1 MSSQNIA
8 IIGAGLAGLTA
19 AYELHKLTAASGTE
33 AAISVF
39 EADGRIGG
47 KLHTVGFS
55 DGPVDMGAEAFLA
68 RRKDMID
75 FVTELGLAEQLVHPS
90 NLRPRVY
97 TQGELH
103 FLPAGGVMGIPGT
116 PQDFFSAETNAR
128 IENEQPFAWAI
139 GGDVSV
145 GQLVRQQFGDEVAD
159 RVVSALLGGVYS
171 CLADDLG
178 LRATI
183 PYLAAAL
190 DALAEEAAD
199 GQVTLGAA
207 VRRIAD
213 GRTPAEGPIFAS
225 FAGGYT
231 QLYDALAEASGADI
245 YLDTFVS
252 GITRGPEGFTVVG
265 APADAPQVFDAVL
278 LATPAPT
285 TARLLPKVAPEV
297 AAELKKIKLASS
309 VVVGFRFESAT
320 DPDGNCLPEATGVLV
335 AADEPDMTAKAFTL
349 SSNKWPHLGS
359 REGFLVRASFGRF
372 GDDAIV
378 RADEDELVDLA
389 LDDLQRATGFDGR
402 AAGISDIYTQRWFG
416 GLPRYDETHLATVA
430 AAREA
435 LAQVDG
441 LEATGAWAN
450 GVGVPDVVADA
461 RAAAARL
468 LQG

>member
-1 MSSQNIA
+1 MSSLNIA

-19 AYELHKLTAASGTE
+19 AYELRRLNDARGAE
-33 AAISVF
+33 ATISVF

-68 RRKDMID
+68 RRQDMVD
-75 FVTELGLAEQLVHPS
+75 FVTELGLADQLVHPS

-97 TQGELH
+97 SQGELH

-116 PQDFFSAETNAR
+116 PQDFFSAETNDR
-128 IENEQPFAWAI
+128 IENEQPFTWTV

-145 GQLVRQQFGDEVAD
+145 GALVRQQFGDEVAD

-183 PYLAAAL
+183 PHLAAAL
-190 DALAEEAAD
+190 DELAAD
-199 GQVTLGAA
+199 GDVTLGAA
-207 VRRIAD
+207 VRRITD

-225 FAGGYT
+225 FAGGYA

-252 GITRGPEGFTVVG
+252 GITRGPGGFKIAG
-265 APADAPQVFDAVL
+265 APADAPQAFDAVL

-285 TARLLPKVAPEV
+285 TARLLPKVAPE
-297 AAELKKIKLASS
+297 AAAALKQVKLASS
-309 VVVGFRFESAT
+309 VVVGFRFDSAT
-320 DPDGNCLPEATGVLV
+320 DPSGNSLPEATGVLV
-335 AADEPDMTAKAFTL
+335 AADEPGMTAKAFTL
-349 SSNKWPHLGS
+349 SSNKWPHLGA
-359 REGFLVRASFGRF
+359 RDGALVRASFGRF

-416 GLPRYDETHLATVA
+416 GLPRYDETHLANVA
-430 AAREA
+430 AARAA
-435 LAQVDG
+435 LAQVPG
-441 LEATGAWAN
+441 IEATGAWAD
-450 GVGVPDVVADA
+450 GVGVPNVVADA

-468 LQG
+468 LQA